1 MTDYVIQTDRLT
13 RYFGSKCAVD
23 QVSLRIPRGCIAA
36 LLGRNGSGKTTL
48 MRMLL
53 GLLEPTRGSSTILGH
68 SSLAIPPEIRGR
80 IGYVA
85 EGHPLYSWMT
95 IQQLAEHQSAFYATW
110 NSAIYHSIIDHF
122 QLSETARAGSLSRGQ
137 RAGVALAL
145 ALAPEPELLVLD
157 DPSLGLDPVARRA
170 ILEVIINVC
179 GGGNHTVFLSTHEL
193 QDVERIADR
202 VLVLDQ
208 SVLVADAEKDHFL
221 SHVQEFVL
229 ERHNDEPLRPKIAGL
244 VSSRREGKLLRLIVA
259 NPDETTHRAIAAAG
273 GVPVEQRDVSL
284 EDAVI
289 AYLARRGSVL
299 VEAAGGKGGAA

>member
-1 MTDYVIQTDRLT
+1 MSDYVIQANGLT
-13 RYFGSKCAVD
+13 RYFGQKCAVD
-23 QVSLRIPRGCIAA
+23 QVSFRIPRGCIAA

-53 GLLEPTRGSSTILGH
+53 GMLEPTRGSSTILGH
-68 SSLAIPPEIRGR
+68 QSLAIPPEARGR

-85 EGHPLYSWMT
+85 EGHPLYPWMT
-95 IQQLAEHQSAFYATW
+95 VGQLAAHQSRFYPTW
-110 NSAIYHSIIDHF
+110 NNTVYRSIVDHF
-122 QLSETARAGSLSRGQ
+122 QLNDSTRAGSLSRGQ

-179 GGGNHTVFLSTHEL
+179 GGGDRTILLSTHEM

-202 VLVLDQ
+202 VLILDQ
-208 SVLVADAEKDHFL
+208 SQLVADAEKDYLL
-221 SHVQEFVL
+221 SHVQEFIIDNTKQNPDI
-229 ERHNDEPLRPKIAGL
+229 RGL
-244 VSSRREGKLLRLIVA
+244 VSTRNQGNSLHLIVA
-259 NPDETTHRAIAAAG
+259 NADEAGAGALLAAG
-273 GVPVEQRDVSL
+273 AQQSDVTL

-289 AYLARRGSVL
+289 AYLSRRGSAL
-299 VEAAGGKGGAA
+299 AGPAGQEGGAA